1 MATSEQKV
9 KEVYPRASKK
19 RYSTHGG
26 GGYYLIWSGFPE
38 GRESVR
44 LGEGKTA
51 SAAWVDAASNIK
63 RLAEQASSTV
73 QENSDE
79 Q

>member
-19 RYSTHGG
+19 RYSTHG

-63 RLAEQASSTV
+63 RVAEQASSTV

>member
-9 KEVYPRASKK
+9 KAVYSRASKK

-38 GRESVR
+38 GRDSVR

-51 SAAWVDAASNIK
+51 SAAWVDAAKNIE
-63 RLAEQASSTV
+63 RVAAQASSAV
-73 QENSDE
+73 QEKSDG